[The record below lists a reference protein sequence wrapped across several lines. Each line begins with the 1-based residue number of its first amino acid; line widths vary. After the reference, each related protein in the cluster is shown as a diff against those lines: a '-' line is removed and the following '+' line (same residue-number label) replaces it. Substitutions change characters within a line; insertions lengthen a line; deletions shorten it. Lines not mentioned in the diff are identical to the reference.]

1 VHALSGM
8 DASFLYFET
17 PTMHMQVVGVVLV
30 DPVPGWGRERVLE
43 LLRERLDLV
52 PPFRRRLHSAAL
64 RMHHPVW
71 VELDHV
77 DLDEHVSAV
86 TCPAPGKHEQLMTLV
101 ADFAAVKLDR
111 SKPLWQVLV
120 IDGLADGRAA
130 VVFKV
135 HHCAVD
141 GVAAARILSNLVDLD
156 PAGRSPEQLAEAR
169 ALTEI
174 GTAAEPT
181 MQAMVAH
188 TARGLLGW
196 PVGLA
201 RVLPKTG
208 QSLVRLVRSHGGGA
222 ATSGGALPFTAPRA
236 LFNGRIGAGRKVELV
251 DVALDDVKAVKKA
264 AGGTFNDAVMAICG
278 TALRR
283 YLAAHADVPDGSLI
297 AVVPVSVR
305 GGESDDSANRTSAM
319 FTSLATDVADPKER
333 LAAVRRSNTA
343 GKAVHATFGDEL
355 LAQAAQLAPPNLTS
369 LAARF
374 YSATGLAE
382 RHPVVHNV
390 VISNVAGPPFQVYL
404 AGAPVQAIF
413 PLGPVLEGSG
423 LNITVISYRD
433 RVGFGLIACAERLPD
448 LSALAAEVA
457 GAVDELLEAVH
468 A

>member
-1 VHALSGM
+1 M

-30 DPVPGWGRERVLE
+30 DPTPSWGRERLLE
-43 LLRERLDLV
+43 LLRERLELV
-52 PPFRRRLHSAAL
+52 PPFRRRLLSAAL
-64 RMHHPVW
+64 RLHHPVW

-77 DLDEHVSAV
+77 DLEEHVQAT
-86 TCPAPGKHEQLMTLV
+86 TCPAPGTAEQLDRIV

-111 SKPLWQVLV
+111 DKPLWQVLV
-120 IDGLADGRAA
+120 VDGLAQGRAA

-141 GVAAARILSNLVDLD
+141 GVAAARILTNLVDLD

-169 ALTEI
+169 ALTDM

-181 MQAMVAH
+181 VRALVAH
-188 TARGLLGW
+188 TARGVLSW
-196 PVGLA
+196 PVELA

-208 QSLVRLVRSHGGGA
+208 QSLLRLVRSRGGEDG
-222 ATSGGALPFTAPRA
+222 TSGGAVPFTAPRA
-236 LFNGRIGAGRKVELV
+236 PFNGRIGASREVALV
-251 DVALDDVKAVKKA
+251 DVALDDVKAVKNA

-283 YLAAHADVPDGSLI
+283 YLAAHGDVPDSSLI

-305 GGESDDSANRTSAM
+305 GGDGDDSANKTSAM

-343 GKAVHATFGDEL
+343 GKAVHAAFGDEI
-355 LAQAAQLAPPNLTS
+355 LAQAAELAPPNLTS

-374 YSATGLAE
+374 YSASGLAE
-382 RHPVVHNV
+382 MHPVVHNV
-390 VISNVAGPPFQVYL
+390 VISNVPGPPFQVYL
-404 AGAPVQAIF
+404 AGAPVQSIF

-433 RVGFGLIACAERLPD
+433 RVGFGLIACGERMPD
-448 LSALAAEVA
+448 LSALAAEVPA
-457 GAVDELLEAVH
+457 AVQELLEAVH